1 MRHFRLTSQLRG
13 FDCLENPTVSICTCV
28 ILTILLRAKYYTE
41 FDIEHQRIGFALAKE
56 RRVTLATELVD
67 GGGDKD
73 DEEEA
78 EITAEI
84 RDDIP
89 KKVDSSREHHTSGQL
104 VVVSV
109 FGTIG
114 VVILG

>member
-1 MRHFRLTSQLRG
+1 M
-13 FDCLENPTVSICTCV
+13 
-28 ILTILLRAKYYTE
+28 
-41 FDIEHQRIGFALAKE
+41 EHQRIGFALAKE
-56 RRVTLATELVD
+56 RRVTFATELLDTGSDNSEED
-67 GGGDKD
+67 G
-73 DEEEA
+73 A
-78 EITAEI
+78 EVSAEI

-89 KKVDSSREHHTSGQL
+89 KKVDSSSDGHTSGQL